1 MHIII
6 YYPGRFGVSLS
17 LTPISQKYSYF
28 RFPHNWASKRENQSS
43 GVCEQHMR
51 RPACA
56 SAQSDQR
63 LCFSL
68 FEKYHMCSWY
78 RWNFNFLASLCS
90 WEEWFETRFVG
101 SPKDRFCRDEAH
113 FVYRTRWTVFVLF
126 SDNFAVLAKVF
137 SSDIVSQCTFCSSP
151 ENYYNVG
158 FNSVT
163 IDHVLY
169 KGYKSVVSS
178 NVE

>member
-1 MHIII
+1 MKLA
-6 YYPGRFGVSLS
+6 LS
-17 LTPISQKYSYF
+17 EAPKTGFVAMRPILF
-28 RFPHNWASKRENQSS
+28 IELGGLF
-43 GVCEQHMR
+43 
-51 RPACA
+51 
-56 SAQSDQR
+56 
-63 LCFSL
+63 LC
-68 FEKYHMCSWY
+68 Y
-78 RWNFNFLASLCS
+78 
-90 WEEWFETRFVG
+90 
-101 SPKDRFCRDEAH
+101 
-113 FVYRTRWTVFVLF
+113 F

-178 NVE
+178 LDIVDQCTFCSSPENYYNVGFWIQICRK